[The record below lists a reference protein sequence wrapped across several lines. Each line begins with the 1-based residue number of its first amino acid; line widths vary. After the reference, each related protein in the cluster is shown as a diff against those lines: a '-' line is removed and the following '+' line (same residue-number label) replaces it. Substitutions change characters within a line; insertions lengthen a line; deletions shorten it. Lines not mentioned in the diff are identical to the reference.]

1 MRAIL
6 PVVAAV
12 LLAGCGLKDDL
23 YLPEP
28 EPEVSV
34 DEPAQKESEN
44 ENEKEDDAANA

>member
-12 LLAGCGLKDDL
+12 LLVGCGLKDDL

-28 EPEVSV
+28 EAEANTNES
-34 DEPAQKESEN
+34 AQEEA
-44 ENEKEDDAANA
+44 EEDAKNS